1 MEEGRSA
8 GPVRSPETS
17 VSPPLATEEGLVGLF
32 SRAETQG
39 GEHVRLLD
47 RLLLGVEADAEL
59 LRGVATG
66 GD

>member
-1 MEEGRSA
+1 
-8 GPVRSPETS
+8 
-17 VSPPLATEEGLVGLF
+17 VSPPLAAEEGLVGLF
-32 SRAETQG
+32 SRAEAQG